1 LQRPGAG
8 ESIRK
13 ELRTKGTGRESI
25 PTTAEIPLSGESR
38 YVLRFAAKAAA
49 ELGHQHVDTVHL
61 LLGIL
66 RKEECL
72 AARILLDHG
81 VESEALE
88 KVIEKH
94 IAREGSAM
102 RPKPSKPMSHSV
114 RRLVRP
120 SDSESTFGPPVGLV
134 DLRRFYAEE
143 IRIAASVRSPEVVD
157 AFARV
162 PREIF
167 LGPAPW
173 HIASQDQVS
182 LTATG
187 LAGFAYLTTDDAR
200 DLYHNVLIAIDPTRY
215 LNNGQPSALARWID
229 SLDLKPGDRV
239 FHLGCGVGYYT
250 AIIAEVVGPAGSVV
264 AIEADSDL
272 AARAK
277 KNLASYLHVTV
288 HSGDGAEL
296 DQGICDAMLINA
308 GVTHP
313 HRPWLDRLA
322 EGGRLVLPLTAAA
335 GASSFGSGVMARIV
349 RLKGSFSA
357 DVVSHVA
364 IYSCTSVRDPQLELP
379 LGKALTSKALL
390 KLKSVRLDS
399 HEKADTCLLHGS
411 EMCLSSADNFGA
423 HEAAAL

>member
-1 LQRPGAG
+1 
-8 ESIRK
+8 
-13 ELRTKGTGRESI
+13 
-25 PTTAEIPLSGESR
+25 
-38 YVLRFAAKAAA
+38 
-49 ELGHQHVDTVHL
+49 
-61 LLGIL
+61 
-66 RKEECL
+66 
-72 AARILLDHG
+72 
-81 VESEALE
+81 
-88 KVIEKH
+88 
-94 IAREGSAM
+94 M
-102 RPKPSKPMSHSV
+102 R
-114 RRLVRP
+114 
-120 SDSESTFGPPVGLV
+120 LV

-143 IRIAASVRSPEVVD
+143 IRIAARVRSLAVVD

-167 LGPAPW
+167 LGPPPW

-187 LAGFAYLTTDDAR
+187 LAGSAYLTTDDVR
-200 DLYHNVLIAIDPTRY
+200 DLYHNVLIAIDPNRY

-229 SLDLKPGDRV
+229 SLDLKAGDRA

-250 AIIAEVVGPAGSVV
+250 AIIAEVVGPTGSVV
-264 AIEADSDL
+264 AIDADSDL
-272 AARAK
+272 AAHAK
-277 KNLASYLHVTV
+277 KNLASYLNVTV
-288 HSGDGAEL
+288 RSGDGAAL
-296 DQGICDAMLINA
+296 DPGICDAMLINA

-357 DVVSHVA
+357 RVVSHVA
-364 IYSCTSVRDPQLELP
+364 IYSCTSVREPQLELS
-379 LGKALTSKALL
+379 LGKALKSKALL

-411 EMCLSSADNFGA
+411 EVCLSSADKCPVI
-423 HEAAAL
+423 